1 MFLDDRPKLQT
12 NPFGEIW
19 AWSFCKVG
27 VINVS
32 LVGGTRSL
40 ACPFLDIQSNSFQEE
55 WNIYCQHCKRE
66 VSKSTYYSHHQQFFR
81 QT

>member
-1 MFLDDRPKLQT
+1 MFLDVRPKLQT
-12 NPFGEIW
+12 KPFGEIW

-40 ACPFLDIQSNSFQEE
+40 TCPLSRYPKQLFQEE
-55 WNIYCQHCKRE
+55 WNIKPRPGSNVRYGKE
-66 VSKSTYYSHHQQFFR
+66 
-81 QT
+81 